1 MKLRWSLG
9 MSCVLLAVGA
19 AAACSDDPV
28 GNTPD
33 AGADT
38 SITPVPDAN
47 VPDTSTAPDAA
58 DAAPPPDFTA
68 AELAALSALSP
79 LPALPPDPTNAYA
92 DNAKAA
98 ELGQMLFFEKSYSGP
113 IVIGSDGTNGGLGA
127 VGERGK
133 VSCASCHGGLAMEDN
148 RSKPSNLS
156 IGIDRGTRNALAIV
170 NSAYQPWTNWGGR
183 FDSQWSLAPTVA
195 ENPRNM
201 ASTRLEIA
209 HMIFKK
215 YRTEYDAIFPDKLDP
230 DLDPASANASRFPLV
245 GKPGDASFDGM
256 TDADK
261 VIVNRIAVNYGKA
274 IAAYQRKLVSGNS
287 AFDKYIAGDKA
298 ALTQDAKRG
307 AKVFVGKGA
316 CVTCHSGPT
325 FSDGKFHALAVPQ
338 AGPNA
343 AATDLG
349 RFQDVPGLLSS
360 PFNVNGAYS
369 DNTNTGK
376 LTGLA
381 QDPSQRGQFRTPTL
395 RNIAKSGPYM
405 HTGHMTTLEDV
416 VTFYAAGGGDPGDA
430 GITKDPLM
438 KPFTVSGT
446 DVADLVA
453 FMKALDGAPITPAL
467 LQDTSK
473 P

>member
-1 MKLRWSLG
+1 
-9 MSCVLLAVGA
+9 MSCVLLAVAA

-28 GNTPD
+28 GSTPD

-38 SITPVPDAN
+38 STPPVPDAN

-58 DAAPPPDFTA
+58 DAAPPGDFTA

-201 ASTRLEIA
+201 ASSFLEIA
-209 HMIFKK
+209 HMMYVK
-215 YRTEYDAIFPDKLDP
+215 YRTEYDAIFPVKLDP
-230 DLDPASANASRFPLV
+230 DLDPASASGRFPAV
-245 GKPGDASFDGM
+245 GRDGDATFSTM
-256 TDADK
+256 SAADQD
-261 VIVNRIAVNYGKA
+261 IVRRVVVNYGKA

-298 ALTQDAKRG
+298 ALSAEAKRG
-307 AKVFVGKGA
+307 AKIFVGKGA

-349 RFQDVPGLLSS
+349 RFQDVPGVLGSRY
-360 PFNVNGAYS
+360 NVNSAYS

-395 RNIAKSGPYM
+395 RNVAKSGPYM
-405 HTGHMTTLEDV
+405 HTGHLTTLEDV